1 MVHGIKIYFHEG
13 YMMDSQ
19 QGNVLPEESRPPTK
33 HARHQQT
40 TLEQASSLTVASF
53 SVTFRLSKVTEF
65 YNYLQTTFF
74 MVV

>member
-65 YNYLQTTFF
+65 YNYLQTIFF

>member
-19 QGNVLPEESRPPTK
+19 QGNMLPEESRPPTK